1 MHYLATMVANNNP
14 ELLNLPEQF
23 EFLAKLEQYRTKE
36 ILDQVMEHQKA
47 IQRLSDFRSK
57 LEAKLEMLKES
68 MRAAK
73 KSSAKSLQEDED
85 EADYEIDGNMIDDV
99 ESDEMMAA
107 SRVVGKLE
115 RFLEEA
121 QTRYD
126 NVVDL
131 VATLDK
137 SWRSTASYF
146 GEKSVGDP
154 LPPSGPSIRRGTQN
168 GDDAAKEAAANLQM
182 QQQQMVSNMTA
193 GPRKPPE
200 EIFAVLHE
208 FFRHFREAHL
218 QNEDILIREKRQ
230 AAMAKRMAASSPTPR
245 GSAFRRTPTPAL
257 TDGNGSTA
265 PSTPSSTR
273 SPASYPSSFSKLP

>member
-23 EFLAKLEQYRTKE
+23 GFLAKLEQYRTKE
-36 ILDQVMEHQKA
+36 ILDQVLEHQKA
-47 IQRLSDFRSK
+47 IQKLSDFRSK
-57 LEAKLEMLKES
+57 LETKLDTLKES

-73 KSSAKSLQEDED
+73 KASAEALEEGEDEVED
-85 EADYEIDGNMIDDV
+85 EVDGDMVDDM
-99 ESDEMMAA
+99 ESDEVMAA
-107 SRVVGKLE
+107 RRVVGKLE
-115 RFLEEA
+115 SFLEEA

-126 NVVDL
+126 RVVDL

-146 GEKSVGDP
+146 GEKSVGDS
-154 LPPSGPSIRRGTQN
+154 LPSAGPSSSRGIQN
-168 GDDAAKEAAANLQM
+168 GDDATKEARANLQV
-182 QQQQMVSNMTA
+182 QQQQMVSNMTS

-200 EIFAVLHE
+200 EIFTVLHE

-230 AAMAKRMAASSPTPR
+230 AAMAKRMAASSPSPR

-273 SPASYPSSFSKLP
+273 SPAPYLSSFSKLS